1 MQQLKN
7 GKSERVDGKPAPT
20 IKAMGPESITAFV
33 KLFSKIYKTRVW
45 PEDWWKSVLVRTEK
59 RPQTAR

>member
-7 GKSERVDGKPAPT
+7 GKLERVDSVPVET
-20 IKAMGPESITAFV
+20 MKAMGPQSMNAFV
-33 KLFSKIYKTRVW
+33 KLCSNIYKTRVW
-45 PEDWWKSVLVRTEK
+45 PEGWRKLILVRKEK